1 MKVLGVDP
9 SSRNIG
15 LAMMEGERLLWAGSV
30 GLKGSL
36 DERLAAAGRAV
47 KEAIEGDRPEVIVQ
61 EAPGP
66 WTRGKAGSTTH
77 TVEVLAKVRAVIW
90 VAVRLLDLPCY
101 EITVN
106 RARHLV
112 FGKGNCKKHVVID
125 TLRLMGYKLPVK
137 NLRGSRRSL
146 DDDAADAIV
155 VALAWQQEQRL
166 EAMIAKSE
174 A

>member
-9 SSRNIG
+9 SSRAIG
-15 LAMMEGERLLWAGSV
+15 LAMMEGDRLLWAGSV

-36 DERLAAAGRAV
+36 DERLAGAGKAIKDAV
-47 KEAIEGDRPEVIVQ
+47 EGDRPEVVVQ

-90 VAVRLLDLPCY
+90 VVVGLLGLPCH

-112 FGKGNCKKHVVID
+112 LGKGNCKKHVV
-125 TLRLMGYKLPVK
+125 MASVKLLGFDVP
-137 NLRGSRRSL
+137 
-146 DDDAADAIV
+146 DDDAADALV
-155 VALAWQQEQRL
+155 VALAWQAEQRL
-166 EAMIAKSE
+166 EAMIQR
-174 A
+174 